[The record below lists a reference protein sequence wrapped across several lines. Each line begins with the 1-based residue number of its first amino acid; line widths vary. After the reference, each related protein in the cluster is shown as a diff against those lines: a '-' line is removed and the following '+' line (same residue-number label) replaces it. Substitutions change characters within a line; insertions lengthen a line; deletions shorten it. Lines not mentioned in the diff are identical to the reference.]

1 MIQKILETLFSSK
14 NSFFLSPLI
23 QLLVSLRILSFW
35 EGVYNSWEEAPNDD
49 DIFKG
54 TIWVGQVEDR
64 AKKDIAAY
72 NRCKIVPPPLILD
85 YILPV
90 VGGMLLPSKKKLCVI
105 DFGGGMGASYFPL
118 ISSIPHPE
126 KIEFHIIEG
135 KKICERGQKILKQFT
150 NLHFHTQLPNLSK
163 TVDIVHAG
171 SSIQYVKNW
180 KLLLKELTDYQ
191 PSLLVLEDLMA
202 GNIPSFVTIQNHY
215 GRKAR
220 TWFLN
225 INELIEE
232 IEALGYR
239 MTYKSRY
246 TRKILGKVGPLKM
259 KNFSSQYR
267 LDYGSHL
274 MFERIKI

>member
-1 MIQKILETLFSSK
+1 MIKKILKTLFPSK
-14 NSFFLSPLI
+14 NSLFLSPLI
-23 QLLVSLRILSFW
+23 QLLVSLRILTFW
-35 EGVYNSWEEAPNDD
+35 KGVYNSWEEAPNDN

-54 TIWVGQVEDR
+54 TIWVKQLEDH

-72 NRCKIVPPPLILD
+72 NLGKIAPPPLILD
-85 YILPV
+85 YILPI

-105 DFGGGMGASYFPL
+105 DFGGGMGVSYFPL

-126 KIEFHIIEG
+126 KVEFHIVEG
-135 KKICERGQKILKQFT
+135 KTICEKGQKILEQFT

-171 SSIQYVKNW
+171 SSIQYVKDW

-191 PSLLVLEDLMA
+191 PSLLILEDLMA
-202 GNIPSFVTIQNHY
+202 GDIPSFVTTQNHY
-215 GRKAR
+215 GGKIRS
-220 TWFLN
+220 WFLN

-239 MTYKSRY
+239 VTYKSRY

-274 MFERIKI
+274 IFERIKP